1 MCGICGYI
9 HFRELNMQVLKNMNQ
24 TIHYRGPDDEGY
36 YLDYLRDGRQIGMA
50 QRRLSVLDLSAD
62 GHQPM
67 STSDG
72 NITVVFNGEIYN
84 FLSLKKQ
91 LQDMGYCFSSNTD
104 TEIIL
109 YAYQQWGIDCV
120 KQFNGM
126 FAFALFDKRSDEVY
140 LVRDRLGIKPL
151 YYYSDGAGVV
161 FASELKP
168 ILQYPYFNKDIEMGS
183 LKLYLYRQYITGPAT
198 IYKNVFKLEPGY
210 ILKLSGKSQ
219 TLICYWS
226 VEDVYRNRNIYEGSF
241 ADAGRDLKKL
251 LSDAVRLR
259 MISDVPLGGFLSGG
273 IDSSLVVSVMQ
284 EQSSRPVKTF
294 TVGFYEEQYNEA
306 PYAKEVAQYLGTD
319 HYEEYIS
326 IEDAKKYIADIPLYY
341 DEPMA
346 DASQIATMLLSKITK
361 KHVTVSLSGDGGD
374 ELFCGYD
381 RYSNYLEYRKYMP
394 VSRLLS
400 CLAQIIPLK
409 ALFKEMGW
417 RRLQKLIHLS
427 SVDETINSNYL
438 AYWDMHTGLVAGNE
452 DMHKYMNIL
461 KLDDNIQVKFML
473 QDLKTF
479 LPDDILTKVDRASMS
494 VSLEVR
500 VPLLDYRIVEFALS
514 LPHNYRYYKGEGKR
528 VMRELLYQY
537 VPQKLVDR
545 PKKGFCVPVGRW
557 IREDYK
563 NFAQDYFDED
573 YIRRQGLFDCKEI
586 SRIVHNFRL
595 GNDEQSTREF
605 WSLYVFQRWYEQY
618 IR

>member
-1 MCGICGYI
+1 
-9 HFRELNMQVLKNMNQ
+9 MQVLKNMNQ